1 MTFLKIPAHIFPVL
15 MLGVV
20 SQIGQVLLLRELLM
34 VFHGNELAIGII
46 LSAWLA
52 WTGIGSKVCAHL
64 VHRMGQPL
72 YWLKISALGALVLLP
87 ATILIIR
94 LLRGFFEV
102 LPGAYLTLPEMFLS
116 CFLLMGPVCLLLG
129 SQFVLLARIWRE
141 KEKLLD
147 TTGAGKTYMSEAAG
161 NMLGGILFT
170 FVLVHLLNP
179 FQSSVLVAGIMLAAV
194 FMILPGQVVKS
205 RISYKLLFILL
216 VFLLGAPLFYFL
228 ERVDGFAHS
237 LKWSFAAPDHQLVE
251 TRQSKHGS
259 IAVLRLED
267 QYSFFQSGHLVFSTA
282 GPETLVPG
290 LEGQEAVSFAH
301 LAMVQHKNPEKILLI
316 GGGLRGTLAE
326 IARHPV
332 QAIDYIEVD
341 EKLIQAAA
349 PYVFPETL
357 EVLEDPRVNLIHT
370 DARLFVK
377 QADQTYDLI
386 IVDTPDPTTAV
397 LNRFYTREFFMEAKS
412 LLNRDGVLVTGTAST
427 PDLRGTAIS
436 NRNSSV
442 FHTLNE
448 VFSLVFVA
456 GDRFMFYFASDDQDQ
471 ISVDPFILQE
481 RYNDRVITAQGFSPV
496 HFQILLEETRLLRI
510 NWIVRRHG
518 RDLLA
523 HIHGPPS
530 PPITPVPLSE
540 QLKAETK
547 LDPVEKNMFINS
559 DFKPIAY
566 YYTLMYWD
574 LLTRTTERDLLKSL
588 LHVRAWWILPF
599 MAAPVIAAAGLRLL
613 KNRGGSHL
621 GTSFGITG
629 TAFSTGMSTMVL
641 QIALLFSFQNIYGFI
656 YEIVGLIIALFMF
669 GLALGAYTTHR
680 FVPDKSSL
688 KTLAMFQALMAALAA
703 GIGFVLPMITAV
715 QSAVLIF
722 GLFSIITFTA
732 GLINGINYPLAAAC
746 FMAVSRRAE
755 KSAGRIY
762 GVELLGACLGAA
774 LASVLVVPIMGIIAC
789 CLLAAAANLTAFFI
803 LLVSRR
809 SYA

>member
-1 MTFLKIPAHIFPVL
+1 MKFRKIPAHIYPVL

-52 WTGIGSKVCAHL
+52 WTGLGSRIGIHL
-64 VHRMGQPL
+64 VDRMGQAV
-72 YWLKISALGALVLLP
+72 YWLKISVLGVLFLLP

-94 LLRGFFEV
+94 SLRGFFDV
-102 LPGAYLTLPEMFLS
+102 LPGAWLTLPEMFLS
-116 CFLLMGPVCLLLG
+116 CFMLMGPVCLLLG
-129 SQFVLLARIWRE
+129 SQFVLLSRIWRE
-141 KEKLLD
+141 RENLAD

-161 NMLGGILFT
+161 NMVGGILFT

-179 FQSSVLVAGIMLAAV
+179 FQSAVLAAGVMLAAV
-194 FMILPGQVVKS
+194 FLILPGQVVRS
-205 RISYKLLFILL
+205 RVSFIPLFILFI
-216 VFLLGAPLFYFL
+216 FLLGAPLFYFL
-228 ERVDGFAHS
+228 DKVDGFAHS
-237 LKWSFAAPDHQLVE
+237 LKWSFTAPDHELVE

-259 IAVLRLED
+259 IAVLKLED

-332 QAIDYIEVD
+332 QSIDYIEVD
-341 EKLIQAAA
+341 EKLIQTAA

-386 IVDTPDPTTAV
+386 IVDTPDPTTSA
-397 LNRFYTREFFMEAKS
+397 LNRFYTREFFMETRK
-412 LLNRDGVLVTGTAST
+412 LLDRGGVLVTGTSST

-436 NRNSSV
+436 NRNAAV
-442 FHTLNE
+442 YHTLND
-448 VFSLVFVA
+448 VFSLVLVA

-471 ISVDPFILQE
+471 VSVDPFILRE
-481 RYNDRVITAQGFSPV
+481 RYNERGVHAQGFSPV

-518 RDLLA
+518 RDSLA

-540 QLKAETK
+540 QLMSETK
-547 LDPVEKNMFINS
+547 LNPVEKSMFINS
-559 DFKPIAY
+559 DFKPIVY

-574 LLTRTTERDLLKSL
+574 HLTRTGERDLLKSL
-588 LHVRAWWILPF
+588 LHIRAWWILPF

-613 KNRGGSHL
+613 GNRGSL
-621 GTSFGITG
+621 MDTSFGITG
-629 TAFSTGMSTMVL
+629 TAFSTGMSTMIL

-656 YEIVGLIIALFMF
+656 YETVGLIVALFML
-669 GLALGAYTTHR
+669 GLALGAYCTHR
-680 FVPDKSSL
+680 FIPNKSSL
-688 KTLAMFQALMAALAA
+688 NTLALFQVLMAALTAV
-703 GIGFVLPMITAV
+703 IGLVLPLTASL
-715 QSAVLIF
+715 QSPVLIF
-722 GLFSIITFTA
+722 GLFSILTFTA

-755 KSAGRIY
+755 KSAGRVY
-762 GVELLGACLGAA
+762 GAELLGACLGAA
-774 LASVLVVPIMGIIAC
+774 LASVLVVPILGIIAC
-789 CLLAAAANLTAFFI
+789 CLLAAAANVTAFFI